1 MEAEA
6 QSCKVTYHR
15 VSQVTGKYH
24 ESKFSLSDSEVFAV
38 HPYAFFHYCFIV
50 YLLKESEAFGP
61 CKGLCRLLNVNCFV
75 ITPSLKNLE
84 LLSRV
89 STNF

>member
-1 MEAEA
+1 MN
-6 QSCKVTYHR
+6 QNS
-15 VSQVTGKYH
+15 VSLTLK
-24 ESKFSLSDSEVFAV
+24 SLLFIRML
-38 HPYAFFHYCFIV
+38 FFHYCFIV

-84 LLSRV
+84 LLSRA

>member
-1 MEAEA
+1 MN
-6 QSCKVTYHR
+6 QNS
-15 VSQVTGKYH
+15 VSLTLKPLL
-24 ESKFSLSDSEVFAV
+24 FIRML
-38 HPYAFFHYCFIV
+38 FFHYHFIV

-61 CKGLCRLLNVNCFV
+61 FKGLCRLLNVDCFV

-84 LLSRV
+84 LLSRA